1 MKCHAEILLFRFYF
15 WFWNL
20 SESVLILMPK
30 IHQFVVSKEE
40 RLLQTF
46 INFRHTAADDNKNQ
60 TNNYGLLDTG

>member
-1 MKCHAEILLFRFYF
+1 MPRRDTL
-15 WFWNL
+15 
-20 SESVLILMPK
+20 VLILFLVLELIRICPDFDAK
-30 IHQFVVSKEE
+30 NSSIHSKREE